1 MNFEPQTSNLKLI
14 AAMVQDQDADELLG
28 ALIETGFRATKI
40 NTTGGFLRGSNNMIL
55 IGVEEEKVDQVLE
68 VIKAHCHP
76 RTQTVHPAHADYLV
90 EPMTVTIGGATVFV
104 WDVERYERL

>member
-1 MNFEPQTSNLKLI
+1 MKLI

-40 NTTGGFLRGSNNMIL
+40 DTTGGFLRGSNNMIL
-55 IGVEEEKVDQVLE
+55 IGVEEGRVDRVFE
-68 VIKAHCHP
+68 VIKAHCYS
-76 RTQTVHPAHADYLV
+76 RTQTVHPTNADYLM